1 MQAERR
7 TIKLAWNCSSEAQL
21 ILFKDIANRE
31 KNNQACLELF
41 FRGAA
46 YLIQRYCKS
55 REEQS
60 SLLGIVL
67 PRRSLSY
74 SKILQIERRI
84 IKLAWNCSSEAQL
97 ILFKDIANREKNNQV
112 CLELF
117 FRNVAMSSSVS
128 PRRRRHRGSGELAG
142 RRG

>member
-21 ILFKDIANRE
+21 ILSKDIANRA

-46 YLIQRYCKS
+46 YFIERYCKS

-84 IKLAWNCSSEAQL
+84 IKLAWNCSSET
-97 ILFKDIANREKNNQV
+97 
-112 CLELF
+112 
-117 FRNVAMSSSVS
+117 
-128 PRRRRHRGSGELAG
+128 
-142 RRG
+142 

>member
-74 SKILQIERRI
+74 SKILCLPQKRKGMGSNAKEAVVQVAIDFVWNDACGIVWRGKQNRRTETVR
-84 IKLAWNCSSEAQL
+84 LL
-97 ILFKDIANREKNNQV
+97 GVVL
-112 CLELF
+112 
-117 FRNVAMSSSVS
+117 
-128 PRRRRHRGSGELAG
+128 P
-142 RRG
+142 